1 MGHWPHFLHGNFCD
15 LCVFFSF
22 FLPLKRFSCKTTLKL
37 SCSSSNEY
45 FMEDWCCLTSSF
57 LSHSSVSFPL
67 PTDNLPIKIKK
78 KKIEKV
84 SLEHHIL
91 IPFYCYDHLSLQKW
105 PQKFLQLYRH
115 FCLFIFCLGL
125 RHHFILSWLID
136 RNSCRKMTSI
146 VKNSPWKSLAHKK
159 LC

>member
-45 FMEDWCCLTSSF
+45 FMGDWCCLTSSF

-78 KKIEKV
+78 KKNRKSFIRT
-84 SLEHHIL
+84 SHFD
-91 IPFYCYDHLSLQKW
+91 PFLLLWSPFIAKMTTKIFTTLQA
-105 PQKFLQLYRH
+105 FLFVY
-115 FCLFIFCLGL
+115 FLFGFTPPF
-125 RHHFILSWLID
+125 HFI
-136 RNSCRKMTSI
+136 MTY
-146 VKNSPWKSLAHKK
+146 WQK
-159 LC
+159 LL